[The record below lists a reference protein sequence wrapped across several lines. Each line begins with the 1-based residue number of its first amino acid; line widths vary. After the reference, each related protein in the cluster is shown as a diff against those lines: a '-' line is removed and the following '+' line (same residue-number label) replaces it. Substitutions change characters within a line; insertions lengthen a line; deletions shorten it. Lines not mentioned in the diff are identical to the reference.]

1 MALSRMTLATALL
14 ILPAAGSA
22 QESAVEGKYRALFP
36 TIAELDCPQGSGD
49 DIVVCARKDERRSP
63 RLPLPV
69 EPVEG
74 ARVAG
79 MSTTTDTMG
88 PVDHNRCTP
97 VGPNK
102 QCGGGLPIPQAI
114 MLLVEAAKIIADPDR

>member
-1 MALSRMTLATALL
+1 MALSRMTLAAALL

-22 QESAVEGKYRALFP
+22 QESAIDGKYRALFP

-49 DIVVCARKDERRSP
+49 DIVVCARKDESKSP

-69 EPVEG
+69 EPEDG
-74 ARVAG
+74 ARVTG
-79 MSTTTDTMG
+79 MGTTTAAMG

-102 QCGGGLPIPQAI
+102 QCSGGLPIPQSI
-114 MLLVEAAKIIADPDR
+114 MLLVEAIKILADPDR